1 MNEVFPMVLWV
12 VPDDKRKLAIL
23 QRIQTELTEHW
34 QLFNVVS
41 LDEFND
47 YIEGGVQDDSAT
59 EN

>member
-1 MNEVFPMVLWV
+1 MVLWV

-34 QLFNVVS
+34 QLFNVVT